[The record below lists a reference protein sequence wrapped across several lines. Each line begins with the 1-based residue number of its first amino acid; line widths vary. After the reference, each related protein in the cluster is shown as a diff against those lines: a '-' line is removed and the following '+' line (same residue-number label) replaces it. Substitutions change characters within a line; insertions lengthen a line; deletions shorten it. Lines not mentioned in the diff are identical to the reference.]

1 MSVAPL
7 FVLGHQLK
15 KQNPVFLAD
24 CEEYMS
30 QVQEALGAYYAV
42 GYFEDVDLTP
52 EFDYY
57 ADDAKGGFE
66 GTHY

>member
-1 MSVAPL
+1 MS
-7 FVLGHQLK
+7 
-15 KQNPVFLAD
+15 LAD
-24 CEEYMS
+24 HDKYMS
-30 QVQEALGAYYAV
+30 QVQEALGSAWTV
-42 GYFEDVDLTP
+42 GYFEDANLTP